1 MKSNKYKIYQ
11 VASSGLL
18 IALSIVL
25 GIISKFV
32 PFFRMPSGG
41 GISLAMIPLT
51 FSGLILGPIYGL
63 VCGLLYS
70 IFNMLIDGAFSWG
83 LPSIVLDYFLSY
95 SSAFICGFFRKY
107 FYKKKTWSIVTSL
120 SIFITLRFICHFLS
134 GVLIFNPYFE
144 ETNKLF
150 TIQAVTYS
158 SIYNLGYLVPTLI
171 VSIFIS
177 LIIVQP
183 IFKLFNNSIFQVL
196 GSKYL
201 NKENNDSTKEIVIS
215 YLSLVS
221 LICLVLSFIFKVT
234 LVDISVNFGFL
245 SIISLSIST
254 ILFIYL
260 IYLFNYSDDK
270 YISGVNILGIRTNIS
285 TYSIYFINIVINT
298 IFISI
303 SILSICFNFIS

>member
-32 PFFRMPSGG
+32 PFFRMASGG
-41 GISLAMIPLT
+41 GLSLAMIPLT

-245 SIISLSIST
+245 SIISLSISA

-260 IYLFNYSDDK
+260 RYLFNYSDDK
-270 YISGVNILGIRTNIS
+270 YIRDVKILGIRTNIS